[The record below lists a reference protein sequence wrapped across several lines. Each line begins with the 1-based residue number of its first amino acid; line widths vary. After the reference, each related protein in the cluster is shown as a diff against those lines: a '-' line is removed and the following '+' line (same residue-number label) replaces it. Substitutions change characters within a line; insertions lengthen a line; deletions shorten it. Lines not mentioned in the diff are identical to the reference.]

1 MFSKQTFALCSDT
14 KECPKKERCKHGDD
28 CKYNDTFN
36 AAYMCFER
44 KLFNGYENMEA
55 SYHRQNGGNNDKDR

>member
-28 CKYNDTFN
+28 CKYTDTFN
-36 AAYMCFER
+36 VAYMCFER
-44 KLFNGYENMEA
+44 KHFNGHENMAKKYYEN
-55 SYHRQNGGNNDKDR
+55 NGGKKNDD